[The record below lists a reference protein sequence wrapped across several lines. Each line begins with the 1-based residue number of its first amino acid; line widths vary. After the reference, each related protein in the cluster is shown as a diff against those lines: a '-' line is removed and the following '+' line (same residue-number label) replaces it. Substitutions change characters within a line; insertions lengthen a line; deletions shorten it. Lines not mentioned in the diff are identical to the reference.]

1 MNTKN
6 ITRIILFALV
16 LGLGSA
22 VFYVKRIKE
31 QNRGEEISSPN
42 TASSTENANLVSVP
56 GIDYGFE
63 DTTSS
68 SSPSTTRNIPAPSL
82 SRPIIIPK
90 GFSPEDALLAKKD
103 LEIAIDLLKNDPE
116 KAKLWADLGQRRK
129 GIEDYEGA
137 RDAYAYAL
145 ALAPKYILAAD
156 SLGVLYASYLKDYQK
171 AEQYFLLA
179 IELDSTAHYEY
190 LRLYEL
196 YHDIMKDNARA
207 RAILEKGLK
216 AIPGEESFRVLLESL
231 K

>member
-6 ITRIILFALV
+6 ITRIILLTLV
-16 LGLGSA
+16 LGLVLA
-22 VFYVKRIKE
+22 VFYITGVRE
-31 QNRGEEISSPN
+31 QNKGEEISTPGI
-42 TASSTENANLVSVP
+42 ASSTETADLVSVP

-63 DTTSS
+63 DTASS
-68 SSPSTTRNIPAPSL
+68 SSLSVKSNIPAPSL

-90 GFSPEDALLAKKD
+90 GFSSEDALLAKKD
-103 LEIAIDLLKNDPE
+103 LETAIDLLKNAPE

-171 AEQYFLLA
+171 AEQYFLLS
-179 IELDSTAHYEY
+179 IELDPTAHYEY

-196 YHDIMKDNARA
+196 YHDSMKDNTKA
-207 RAILEKGLK
+207 RAILENGLK